1 MKMPVIV
8 TVIMTLTLTLT
19 LSLKSQPLTIL
30 KFQNLV
36 LTGNLIFMKE
46 LVGKFFLFLPENL
59 H

>member
-1 MKMPVIV
+1 MKMPLIV
-8 TVIMTLTLTLT
+8 TVIMTLTLTQT

-36 LTGNLIFMKE
+36 LTGNLIYMKE